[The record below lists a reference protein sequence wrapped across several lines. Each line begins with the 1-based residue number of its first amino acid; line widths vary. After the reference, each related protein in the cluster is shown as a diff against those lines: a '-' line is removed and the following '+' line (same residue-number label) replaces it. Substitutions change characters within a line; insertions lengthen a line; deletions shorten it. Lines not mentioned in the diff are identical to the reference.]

1 MTDVVTTT
9 KDSHTVTLNNGKTS
23 QPLNAGRPNTVK
35 AKAGENYRILQKAKT
50 GEEQLLDNV
59 IAKKTGDDLVLN
71 YADGIQLTLENF
83 YGECR
88 AGGCDITLAGQDAV
102 GYIINGETPAG
113 VALGDG
119 STLAYAQGSHDTLM
133 GMAQGNTALSSTL
146 TGLQGAEIAYIPA
159 ASGIGSLGLL
169 AVLGGGLGVT
179 AGAGGGGGGVAAA
192 TPDVAAAVAVRNIVT
207 VSVVAGP
214 VVADND
220 LVLKLYQADGVTF
233 IGGAT
238 VSLNGISTI
247 DVGSYVGVIL
257 AKLNDT
263 GTNPDYM
270 DEATGLRVNLTGDLM
285 AIGVANGG
293 TIYLNLN
300 VLTTLAAM
308 KAGAIFSGASTA
320 VITADVVTQT
330 NAAVANAFG
339 LTDLMGET
347 VITTVDIS
355 GATNVNFTPET
366 LTFAEK
372 YGAILAAL
380 SGADAANAGNVQTTI
395 NALFSGLT
403 VAGSSATLSTAALE
417 VIVAGAH
424 AAAVTASGTG
434 ASSLTAIVSSALVQE
449 NASVGIDR
457 IATDG
462 LISLSEK
469 NSVITGTTVAG
480 ASVNLS
486 MGGNT
491 RAATVSGATWSYT
504 LVDADITA
512 MGQGGETL
520 SATATLATG
529 GTASTRRSVVVDTIA
544 LAPVINAVA
553 TDDIINATEV
563 GSTITGSN
571 EAGATVTLSI
581 GGTVRAATVSGT
593 SWSYT
598 LVAADISA
606 MGEGAEALSA
616 TQTDAAGNASAVGT
630 RSITVATAAPAPTV
644 SGVAIASATG
654 IANSTLN
661 AGDVLSVTVTMSG
674 ATNVVTSGGTPT
686 LALVMGTTTVQAAY
700 ASGSG
705 STALVFT
712 YTILANQTDTDG
724 ISIAANSLALNGGTL
739 RDAAGNAVTLTHTA
753 VAANTGYLVDTL
765 APTNQ
770 DTVFAA
776 AVSKTAAAEVTIVS
790 SGDATG
796 SVWLAPAGTTSF
808 VAGATM
814 TTASGTASSILAP
827 ATNGAYQLY
836 VIDAAGNVSSAS
848 TSTLTVAPLGAG
860 VSGVAIASATGMA
873 NSTLNA
879 GDVLSVTVT
888 MSEAT
893 NVVTSGGTP
902 TLALVMG
909 TTTVQAAY
917 ASGSG
922 STALVFTYT
931 ILANQTD
938 TDGISIAANSLALN
952 GGTLADAAGNAVT
965 LTHTAVAANTG
976 YLVDTLAPTNQD
988 TVFAAAVSKAADEAV
1003 TIVSSGDATGSV
1015 WLAPAGTT
1023 SFVAGATM
1031 TTASGT
1037 ASSILAPATDGL
1049 YQLYVIDAAGNVS
1062 SASTSTLTVA
1072 STGYRVTG
1080 IAITG
1085 ATGIANNSLNANDV
1099 VSVTVTMSEATTV
1112 VLTGGRPTLAL
1123 LMGTTTVQAA
1133 YASGSGS
1140 TALVFTYTILANQN
1154 QMDTDG
1160 ISIAANSLALA
1171 GGTLKNAAGDAASL
1185 THRDVAANTGYLVDT
1200 VAPTN
1205 QNTLLANSVIMLGG
1219 TTVTIT
1225 SPNEV
1230 NGSVWLAPAYTS
1242 TLLAGPTMTTAS
1254 GMATSIQVPTQ
1265 QGDYY
1270 LYVVDAAGNRSNYT
1284 TPTPNSVRV
1293 LNIKNSS
1300 GAYSA
1305 STNTLVLTGEYLNT
1319 LLATGEPLTTD
1330 IKARLDWS
1338 KLSWDINGDN
1348 DTTAN
1353 VSFALEDIVSAK
1365 VSSPNGS
1372 AQPQTLLSIVL
1383 TQDKG
1388 LSLETTSGFAGTAPL
1403 DTLDIA
1409 AGFHKDA
1416 AGIAV
1421 TTDAAVNAALSFT
1434 APTNQNA
1441 VYAASAIKTPDA
1453 VVAIVSTGDA
1463 ANSVWFAPAN
1473 TTNFVAGA
1481 TMTTAGGT
1489 ATSILAP
1496 TTAGTY
1502 RLYVIDAVG
1511 KVSSAS
1517 SAGLWVTTSVDT
1529 TAPTVTNLSGAYSA
1543 STYTLTLTG
1552 TNYMTL
1558 LESSGLFESPTTN
1571 IKDRLDWSK
1580 LSWDINGDDDTT
1592 ANVSFALE
1600 DIASANASNFPGL
1613 TIVLT
1618 SAKGASLEATSGF
1631 AGATPDTLDI
1641 AAGFDRDLS
1650 GNAATTDAKAN
1661 AGLSFTA
1668 PTSTYIQPIFSSN
1681 VTKGASSAVTIVSSG
1696 NAANSIWFAPAG
1708 TTIFVAGTTMTTA
1721 GGTATSILAPA
1732 SDGAYKLYLLD
1743 VLGNVSPASNGT
1755 LTVDATAPTA
1765 TITSGNYA
1773 SSTNTLVLT
1782 GTNYSTLLESN
1793 ESAATDIKARLDWSK
1808 LTWDINGDDNTT
1820 GNVSFTLTDITS
1832 AKVTNGTTLAVV
1844 LASDKGASLEATS
1857 GFGGATLDTLD
1868 IQAGFAKDTWGNVA
1882 TTDVAA
1888 NAPLTFTAPTNQST
1902 VFSSAATRKGA
1913 AAVTISSSGDAGNSV
1928 WFAPADTT
1936 SFVAGDTMTTAGGTA
1951 TSILAPNTGG
1961 IYKLFVI
1968 DAAGARS
1975 GASTSSLTVDTT
1987 PPSVS
1992 GIAITTATGR
2002 LNNTLN
2008 AGDVV
2013 SVTVTMSE
2021 ATTVVTTGGRPTL
2034 DLLIGE
2040 TPVKAAYASGTGTT
2054 ALVFTYT
2061 ILANQTDPDGISIVA
2076 NSLALNGGTFS
2087 DAVGNAATTLT
2098 HTAVAAN
2105 ALYLVDNTAPT
2116 ISGVAITSATGL
2128 QNNTLN
2134 VGDVVSVTLTMS
2146 EASTVSSSNAK
2157 LMLNLNGNSVG
2168 AAYTSGNNST
2178 ALVFKY
2184 TIQAGDTDTNGISI
2198 LANNL
2203 QLNSSTLSDL
2213 AGNNLVT
2220 PTFSAVADDAGY
2232 LVDTTAPSNQTTVFA
2247 ANAILPGS
2255 AAVTIVSANEAD
2267 GSVWFAPLNTTSFVS
2282 GATKTTAGGTAT
2294 SILAP
2299 ATDGDYKLYVID
2311 AAGNVS
2317 AASGPTLTVDGT
2329 APTFSTF
2336 SISGTG
2342 WFSNTYNAGDV
2353 LTVGMAVSETIN
2365 VDTTGGSPT
2374 LALQIGTATVQAAYT
2389 SGSGSRNIIFT
2400 YTIQAGDTDTNGI
2413 SILANSLALN
2423 GATLRDAAGNAAT
2436 LTHAAVADNI
2446 LFKVDTTAPVNQDAV
2461 LASNVSKRPGTL
2473 VTIASAGETNGTVFL
2488 APAGTTD
2495 FFVTSDTIKSNAGT
2509 ATTVPAP
2516 SIEGVYQLFVMDAAR
2531 NVSVA
2536 STASLTVDNTA
2547 PTNQNDVFTAA
2558 VSKKGGSG
2566 ITINAANEVGGS
2578 VWFAPSTTL
2587 TTATFTASATM
2598 TTAGGTA
2605 TSILAPA
2612 NAGSYKLFVI
2622 DAAGNVSS
2630 GSTVVL
2636 TVDNVAPTSATAVG
2650 SPITTTPVKG
2660 GATVTIGSSGESPNS
2675 VWLAPSGTLTT
2686 ATFVES
2692 DTMTKAVNGV
2702 ATTIV
2707 APATTGAYKVYVI
2720 DAAGNVSTA
2729 SNNTLNV
2736 DATAP
2741 TNQSTVFA
2749 ADVSKKGLAAV
2760 TIVSSGDST
2769 NNVWLAPDGTT
2780 SFVAG
2785 STMTKA
2791 TNGSVTSILAPA
2803 TEGSY
2808 KLFVIDAVGN
2818 VSSAS
2823 TATLAVDNTAPS
2835 NQDTVFSGSVAVK
2848 APAAVTIVSSGD
2860 ASNSVWLAPSGTTS
2874 FVASTT
2880 KTKATDGTATSILAP
2895 TVDGAYKLF
2904 LIDVAG
2910 NVSSASTSTLTVD
2923 NTAPTNQST
2932 VLGVSKIMK
2941 GGAAVTIVSSGDATN
2956 SVWLAPQGTTSFV
2969 AGDTMTKAT
2978 EGTATSMLAPATEGA
2993 YRLFLI
2999 DALGNLSSPSGGI
3012 LTVDN
3017 TAPINQNTVFTA
3029 SVSKNGGVAVTIVSS
3044 GDTSNSVWLA
3054 PAGTTSFV
3062 AGATMTKAA
3071 NGTQN
3076 QILAPATEGAY
3087 QLFVLD
3093 EAGNISNASTSTLT
3107 VDNTAPS
3114 NQDTVFAANATK
3126 KGAATVTIVSSG
3138 DATNTVWLAPAGT
3151 TSFVAGTTMTKAA
3164 NGTASSI
3171 LAPATAG
3178 AYQLF
3183 VIDATGNI
3191 SSASTSTLTVDN
3203 TAPTNASTVFATAAL
3218 KMGAAEVAIVSSG
3231 DATNTVWF
3239 APSGTTSFVAGATMT
3254 TAGGTATS
3262 ILAPA
3267 TEGAYLLY
3275 VIDAAGNRSNSSGS
3289 TLTVDTTAPNNQD
3302 TVFAANVIQK
3312 GTLTVTIVS
3321 SGNGFNKVWLAPEG
3335 TTNFVAGAT
3344 MTTNTGF
3351 ATSIMAPA
3359 TEGAYKLFVLD
3370 AAGNISNASTSTL
3383 TVDNTAP
3390 TVTNTRGDYSA
3401 STNTLVL
3408 TGTNYNTLLE
3418 SSLFE
3423 SASTD
3428 IKARLDWSKLTWDI
3442 NGDDNT
3448 TGNVSFALG
3457 DISLVNV
3464 TDGTTLTIVL
3474 TSGKGTSLEAVTGYG
3489 GATLDTLDIAAGF
3502 ARDVVGNVA
3511 TTDAVVNAPLF
3522 TNAAPVVVDLNR
3534 DGAIS
3539 YGRVVMDVNGDGVMD
3554 STPWAGAQDGVLV
3567 WDKFA
3572 DGMVHNNSQYAFT
3585 QYGGNTDLQGLAA
3598 AFDTNHDGKFN
3609 AQDAKFGEFMVWQD
3623 ANQNGVSDAGEVR
3636 SLADLGLTEIS
3647 LTSDNVLRT
3656 PADGVT
3662 EYGQTTATAA
3672 DGTQVLVADVGFE
3685 YTSLGYSMGS
3695 DSAGLGTLKLADG
3708 AALNLAQVGKQSSH
3722 AVAVVDL
3729 LSDSAANALTLSL
3742 QDVLDLSGGNLFNS
3756 GTTSS
3761 SGTSA
3766 TSAKQLAVLG
3776 DAQDTLHIGT
3786 GWTNSG
3792 TLVNYNGHDL
3802 VVYNSNTSAAQLLVE
3817 QAMVNAN
3824 HVVI

>member
-1 MTDVVTTT
+1 
-9 KDSHTVTLNNGKTS
+9 
-23 QPLNAGRPNTVK
+23 
-35 AKAGENYRILQKAKT
+35 
-50 GEEQLLDNV
+50 
-59 IAKKTGDDLVLN
+59 
-71 YADGIQLTLENF
+71 
-83 YGECR
+83 
-88 AGGCDITLAGQDAV
+88 
-102 GYIINGETPAG
+102 
-113 VALGDG
+113 
-119 STLAYAQGSHDTLM
+119 
-133 GMAQGNTALSSTL
+133 
-146 TGLQGAEIAYIPA
+146 
-159 ASGIGSLGLL
+159 
-169 AVLGGGLGVT
+169 
-179 AGAGGGGGGVAAA
+179 
-192 TPDVAAAVAVRNIVT
+192 
-207 VSVVAGP
+207 
-214 VVADND
+214 
-220 LVLKLYQADGVTF
+220 
-233 IGGAT
+233 
-238 VSLNGISTI
+238 
-247 DVGSYVGVIL
+247 
-257 AKLNDT
+257 
-263 GTNPDYM
+263 
-270 DEATGLRVNLTGDLM
+270 
-285 AIGVANGG
+285 
-293 TIYLNLN
+293 
-300 VLTTLAAM
+300 
-308 KAGAIFSGASTA
+308 
-320 VITADVVTQT
+320 
-330 NAAVANAFG
+330 
-339 LTDLMGET
+339 
-347 VITTVDIS
+347 
-355 GATNVNFTPET
+355 
-366 LTFAEK
+366 
-372 YGAILAAL
+372 
-380 SGADAANAGNVQTTI
+380 
-395 NALFSGLT
+395 
-403 VAGSSATLSTAALE
+403 
-417 VIVAGAH
+417 
-424 AAAVTASGTG
+424 
-434 ASSLTAIVSSALVQE
+434 
-449 NASVGIDR
+449 
-457 IATDG
+457 
-462 LISLSEK
+462 
-469 NSVITGTTVAG
+469 
-480 ASVNLS
+480 
-486 MGGNT
+486 
-491 RAATVSGATWSYT
+491 
-504 LVDADITA
+504 
-512 MGQGGETL
+512 
-520 SATATLATG
+520 
-529 GTASTRRSVVVDTIA
+529 
-544 LAPVINAVA
+544 
-553 TDDIINATEV
+553 
-563 GSTITGSN
+563 
-571 EAGATVTLSI
+571 
-581 GGTVRAATVSGT
+581 
-593 SWSYT
+593 
-598 LVAADISA
+598 
-606 MGEGAEALSA
+606 
-616 TQTDAAGNASAVGT
+616 
-630 RSITVATAAPAPTV
+630 
-644 SGVAIASATG
+644 
-654 IANSTLN
+654 
-661 AGDVLSVTVTMSG
+661 
-674 ATNVVTSGGTPT
+674 
-686 LALVMGTTTVQAAY
+686 
-700 ASGSG
+700 
-705 STALVFT
+705 
-712 YTILANQTDTDG
+712 
-724 ISIAANSLALNGGTL
+724 
-739 RDAAGNAVTLTHTA
+739 
-753 VAANTGYLVDTL
+753 
-765 APTNQ
+765 
-770 DTVFAA
+770 
-776 AVSKTAAAEVTIVS
+776 
-790 SGDATG
+790 
-796 SVWLAPAGTTSF
+796 
-808 VAGATM
+808 M
-814 TTASGTASSILAP
+814 TTAG
-827 ATNGAYQLY
+827 
-836 VIDAAGNVSSAS
+836 
-848 TSTLTVAPLGAG
+848 
-860 VSGVAIASATGMA
+860 
-873 NSTLNA
+873 
-879 GDVLSVTVT
+879 
-888 MSEAT
+888 
-893 NVVTSGGTP
+893 
-902 TLALVMG
+902 
-909 TTTVQAAY
+909 
-917 ASGSG
+917 
-922 STALVFTYT
+922 
-931 ILANQTD
+931 
-938 TDGISIAANSLALN
+938 
-952 GGTLADAAGNAVT
+952 
-965 LTHTAVAANTG
+965 
-976 YLVDTLAPTNQD
+976 
-988 TVFAAAVSKAADEAV
+988 
-1003 TIVSSGDATGSV
+1003 
-1015 WLAPAGTT
+1015 
-1023 SFVAGATM
+1023 
-1031 TTASGT
+1031 GT

-1085 ATGIANNSLNANDV
+1085 ATGLVNNSLNANDV

-1112 VLTGGRPTLAL
+1112 NTTGGRPTLAL
-1123 LMGTTTVQAA
+1123 LIGATTVQAA

-1140 TALVFTYTILANQN
+1140 TALVFNYTIPANQN
-1154 QMDTDG
+1154 LMDTDG

-1200 VAPTN
+1200 VAPTT
-1205 QNTLLANSVIMLGG
+1205 QNTLLAASLTILGG
-1219 TTVTIT
+1219 TAVTIA

-1230 NGSVWLAPAYTS
+1230 NGSVWFAPNLTS
-1242 TLLAGPTMTTAS
+1242 FVAGPSFTTAS
-1254 GMATSIQVPTQ
+1254 GTATSILAPTAANT
-1265 QGDYY
+1265 YR
-1270 LYVVDAAGNRSNYT
+1270 LYVVDAAGNVS
-1284 TPTPNSVRV
+1284 
-1293 LNIKNSS
+1293 NSS
-1300 GAYSA
+1300 NNYLSVFSIQNNSAAYSTSA
-1305 STNTLVLTGEYLNT
+1305 YTLVLTGQNHNA

-1353 VSFALEDIVSAK
+1353 VSFALEDIVSAI
-1365 VSSPNGS
+1365 VSSPYGS
-1372 AQPQTLLSIVL
+1372 GNSTTLLTIVL
-1383 TQDKG
+1383 TQAKG
-1388 LSLETTSGFAGTAPL
+1388 LSLQATPGFAGTATGTV
-1403 DTLDIA
+1403 DTFDIT
-1409 AGFHKDA
+1409 AGFDKDA
-1416 AGIAV
+1416 AGNAV

-1441 VYAASAIKTPDA
+1441 VYASSAIKTPDA
-1453 VVAIVSTGDA
+1453 VVSIVSTGDV
-1463 ANSVWFAPAN
+1463 ANNVWFAPVN
-1473 TTNFVAGA
+1473 TTTFVAGA

-1496 TTAGTY
+1496 STLGTY
-1502 RLYVIDAVG
+1502 KLYVIDAVG
-1511 KVSSAS
+1511 KVSSSS
-1517 SAGLWVTTSVDT
+1517 SAGLLVTTSVDT

-1552 TNYMTL
+1552 ANYSTL
-1558 LESSGLFESPTTN
+1558 LESASLGESPMTD
-1571 IKDRLDWSK
+1571 IKARLDWSK

-1592 ANVSFALE
+1592 PNANFTLS
-1600 DIASANASNFPGL
+1600 DISSAMASSTTL

-1631 AGATPDTLDI
+1631 GGATLDTLDI

-1668 PTSTYIQPIFSSN
+1668 PTSTYIQPIFSTN

-1708 TTIFVAGTTMTTA
+1708 TTSFVAGTTMTTA

-1882 TTDVAA
+1882 TTDGAL

-1902 VFSSAATRKGA
+1902 VFSSAATKKGA
-1913 AAVTISSSGDAGNSV
+1913 AAVTILSSGDAGNSV

-1992 GIAITTATGR
+1992 GIAITTATTGR

-2061 ILANQTDPDGISIVA
+2061 ILANQTDPDGISIAA
-2076 NSLALNGGTFS
+2076 NSLALNGGTLS

-2168 AAYTSGNNST
+2168 AAYNSGNNSS

-2203 QLNSSTLSDL
+2203 QLNGSTLSDL

-2232 LVDTTAPSNQTTVFA
+2232 LVDTIAPSNQTTVFA

-2255 AAVTIVSANEAD
+2255 AAVTIVSANEVN
-2267 GSVWFAPLNTTSFVS
+2267 GSVWFAPAGTTSFVS

-2374 LALQIGTATVQAAYT
+2374 LALQIGTTTVQAAYA
-2389 SGSGSRNIIFT
+2389 SGSGSRNLTFT
-2400 YTIQAGDTDTNGI
+2400 YTILADQTDTNGI
-2413 SILANSLALN
+2413 SIAANSLALN

-2446 LFKVDTTAPVNQDAV
+2446 SFMVDTTAPVNQDTV
-2461 LASNVSKRPGTL
+2461 FASNVSKRTGTQ
-2473 VTIASAGETNGTVFL
+2473 VTIASAGETNGSVWL
-2488 APAGTTD
+2488 APAGTTN
-2495 FFVTSDTIKSNAGT
+2495 FVTGDTIKYNTGT
-2509 ATTVPAP
+2509 ATTITAP
-2516 SIEGVYQLFVMDAAR
+2516 STEGVYQLFVMDGAR
-2531 NVSVA
+2531 NVSGA
-2536 STASLTVDNTA
+2536 STATLTVDNTA

-2587 TTATFTASATM
+2587 TTATFAASNTM
-2598 TTAGGTA
+2598 TTAGSAA

-2636 TVDNVAPTSATAVG
+2636 TVDNTAPTSATAVG

-2660 GATVTIGSSGESPNS
+2660 GAAVTIGSSGESPNS

-2720 DAAGNVSTA
+2720 DAAGNVSAA
-2729 SNNTLNV
+2729 SNATLNV

-2741 TNQSTVFA
+2741 TNQDTAFA
-2749 ADVSKKGLAAV
+2749 ASVSKKGGAAV
-2760 TIVSSGDST
+2760 TIVSPNESNGKI
-2769 NNVWLAPDGTT
+2769 WFAPEGTT

-2785 STMTKA
+2785 ATMTTSTMT
-2791 TNGSVTSILAPA
+2791 TSMLAPA
-2803 TEGSY
+2803 TEGAY

-2823 TATLAVDNTAPS
+2823 TATLTVDTTAPS
-2835 NQDTVFSGSVAVK
+2835 NQDTVLAGSVAVK
-2848 APAAVTIVSSGD
+2848 RGAAITIGSSGES
-2860 ASNSVWLAPSGTTS
+2860 SNNVWLAPASATS
-2874 FVASTT
+2874 FVPFNTM
-2880 KTKATDGTATSILAP
+2880 TKAVNGVATSILAP
-2895 TVDGAYKLF
+2895 ETDGDYKLF
-2904 LIDVAG
+2904 LIDAVG
-2910 NVSSASTSTLTVD
+2910 NVSSASTSTVRVDSTPPNNPATVYSSNLYANGGTAITIGSSGDDSNNVWFAPAGTTSFAESDTMTKAFNGVATSILAPAREGAYRLYLIDAAGNISVPVGGLTID
-2923 NTAPTNQST
+2923 NTAPSNQNAVFATS
-2932 VLGVSKIMK
+2932 VDKVA
-2941 GGAAVTIVSSGDATN
+2941 GGGAVTIVSSGDSYN
-2956 SVWLAPQGTTSFV
+2956 NVWF
-2969 AGDTMTKAT
+2969 
-2978 EGTATSMLAPATEGA
+2978 
-2993 YRLFLI
+2993 
-2999 DALGNLSSPSGGI
+2999 
-3012 LTVDN
+3012 
-3017 TAPINQNTVFTA
+3017 
-3029 SVSKNGGVAVTIVSS
+3029 
-3044 GDTSNSVWLA
+3044 A

-3062 AGATMTKAA
+3062 AGATMTETSYGEA
-3071 NGTQN
+3071 N
-3076 QILAPATEGAY
+3076 
-3087 QLFVLD
+3087 
-3093 EAGNISNASTSTLT
+3093 
-3107 VDNTAPS
+3107 
-3114 NQDTVFAANATK
+3114 
-3126 KGAATVTIVSSG
+3126 
-3138 DATNTVWLAPAGT
+3138 
-3151 TSFVAGTTMTKAA
+3151 
-3164 NGTASSI
+3164 
-3171 LAPATAG
+3171 
-3178 AYQLF
+3178 
-3183 VIDATGNI
+3183 
-3191 SSASTSTLTVDN
+3191 
-3203 TAPTNASTVFATAAL
+3203 
-3218 KMGAAEVAIVSSG
+3218 
-3231 DATNTVWF
+3231 
-3239 APSGTTSFVAGATMT
+3239 
-3254 TAGGTATS
+3254 S

-3267 TEGAYLLY
+3267 TEG
-3275 VIDAAGNRSNSSGS
+3275 S
-3289 TLTVDTTAPNNQD
+3289 
-3302 TVFAANVIQK
+3302 
-3312 GTLTVTIVS
+3312 
-3321 SGNGFNKVWLAPEG
+3321 
-3335 TTNFVAGAT
+3335 
-3344 MTTNTGF
+3344 
-3351 ATSIMAPA
+3351 
-3359 TEGAYKLFVLD
+3359 YKLFVVDRTGNVSEASSATLSVD
-3370 AAGNISNASTSTL
+3370 A
-3383 TVDNTAP
+3383 TAP

-3408 TGTNYNTLLE
+3408 TGTNYNSLLE
-3418 SSLFE
+3418 VGE
-3423 SASTD
+3423 TASTN
-3428 IKARLDWSKLTWDI
+3428 IKGRLDWTKLSWDI
-3442 NGDDNT
+3442 DGDDNT
-3448 TGNVSFALG
+3448 TGNVSFVLG
-3457 DISLVNV
+3457 DISSVNV

-3598 AFDTNHDGKFN
+3598 AFDTNHDGQFN

-3623 ANQNGVSDAGEVR
+3623 ANQNGVSDAGEVS
-3636 SLADLGLTEIS
+3636 SLADLGLTEIK
-3647 LTSDNVLRT
+3647 LTSDNVVRT

-3756 GTTSS
+3756 GTSNSTS
-3761 SGTSA
+3761 TSA

-3776 DAQDTLHIGT
+3776 DAQDTLHIGI

-3792 TLVNYNGHDL
+3792 TVVNYNGHDL
-3802 VVYNSNTSAAQLLVE
+3802 VVYNSYTSAVQLLIE

>member
-1 MTDVVTTT
+1 MNANDVV
-9 KDSHTVTLNNGKTS
+9 
-23 QPLNAGRPNTVK
+23 
-35 AKAGENYRILQKAKT
+35 
-50 GEEQLLDNV
+50 
-59 IAKKTGDDLVLN
+59 
-71 YADGIQLTLENF
+71 
-83 YGECR
+83 
-88 AGGCDITLAGQDAV
+88 
-102 GYIINGETPAG
+102 
-113 VALGDG
+113 
-119 STLAYAQGSHDTLM
+119 
-133 GMAQGNTALSSTL
+133 
-146 TGLQGAEIAYIPA
+146 
-159 ASGIGSLGLL
+159 
-169 AVLGGGLGVT
+169 
-179 AGAGGGGGGVAAA
+179 
-192 TPDVAAAVAVRNIVT
+192 
-207 VSVVAGP
+207 
-214 VVADND
+214 
-220 LVLKLYQADGVTF
+220 
-233 IGGAT
+233 
-238 VSLNGISTI
+238 
-247 DVGSYVGVIL
+247 
-257 AKLNDT
+257 
-263 GTNPDYM
+263 
-270 DEATGLRVNLTGDLM
+270 
-285 AIGVANGG
+285 
-293 TIYLNLN
+293 
-300 VLTTLAAM
+300 
-308 KAGAIFSGASTA
+308 
-320 VITADVVTQT
+320 
-330 NAAVANAFG
+330 
-339 LTDLMGET
+339 
-347 VITTVDIS
+347 
-355 GATNVNFTPET
+355 
-366 LTFAEK
+366 
-372 YGAILAAL
+372 
-380 SGADAANAGNVQTTI
+380 
-395 NALFSGLT
+395 
-403 VAGSSATLSTAALE
+403 
-417 VIVAGAH
+417 
-424 AAAVTASGTG
+424 
-434 ASSLTAIVSSALVQE
+434 
-449 NASVGIDR
+449 
-457 IATDG
+457 
-462 LISLSEK
+462 
-469 NSVITGTTVAG
+469 
-480 ASVNLS
+480 
-486 MGGNT
+486 
-491 RAATVSGATWSYT
+491 
-504 LVDADITA
+504 
-512 MGQGGETL
+512 
-520 SATATLATG
+520 
-529 GTASTRRSVVVDTIA
+529 
-544 LAPVINAVA
+544 
-553 TDDIINATEV
+553 
-563 GSTITGSN
+563 
-571 EAGATVTLSI
+571 
-581 GGTVRAATVSGT
+581 
-593 SWSYT
+593 
-598 LVAADISA
+598 
-606 MGEGAEALSA
+606 
-616 TQTDAAGNASAVGT
+616 
-630 RSITVATAAPAPTV
+630 
-644 SGVAIASATG
+644 
-654 IANSTLN
+654 
-661 AGDVLSVTVTMSG
+661 
-674 ATNVVTSGGTPT
+674 
-686 LALVMGTTTVQAAY
+686 
-700 ASGSG
+700 
-705 STALVFT
+705 
-712 YTILANQTDTDG
+712 
-724 ISIAANSLALNGGTL
+724 
-739 RDAAGNAVTLTHTA
+739 
-753 VAANTGYLVDTL
+753 
-765 APTNQ
+765 
-770 DTVFAA
+770 
-776 AVSKTAAAEVTIVS
+776 
-790 SGDATG
+790 
-796 SVWLAPAGTTSF
+796 
-808 VAGATM
+808 
-814 TTASGTASSILAP
+814 
-827 ATNGAYQLY
+827 
-836 VIDAAGNVSSAS
+836 
-848 TSTLTVAPLGAG
+848 
-860 VSGVAIASATGMA
+860 
-873 NSTLNA
+873 
-879 GDVLSVTVT
+879 SVTVT

-931 ILANQTD
+931 ILANQTV

-976 YLVDTLAPTNQD
+976 YLVDTVAPTNQD
-988 TVFAAAVSKAADEAV
+988 TVLAAAVSKAADEAV

-1049 YQLYVIDAAGNVS
+1049 YKLYVIDAAGNVS

-1112 VLTGGRPTLAL
+1112 VISGGRPTLAL
-1123 LMGTTTVQAA
+1123 LIGGTTVQAA
-1133 YASGSGS
+1133 YASGSG
-1140 TALVFTYTILANQN
+1140 TTDLVFTYAILSNQN

-1200 VAPTN
+1200 VAPTT
-1205 QNTLLANSVIMLGG
+1205 QNTLLAASLTILGG
-1219 TTVTIT
+1219 TAVTIA

-1230 NGSVWLAPAYTS
+1230 NGSVWFAPYLTS
-1242 TLLAGPTMTTAS
+1242 FVAGPNFTTAS
-1254 GMATSIQVPTQ
+1254 GTATSILAPTAANT
-1265 QGDYY
+1265 YR
-1270 LYVVDAAGNRSNYT
+1270 LYVVDAAGNVS
-1284 TPTPNSVRV
+1284 
-1293 LNIKNSS
+1293 NSS
-1300 GAYSA
+1300 NNYLSVFSIQNNSAAYSTSA
-1305 STNTLVLTGEYLNT
+1305 YTLVLTGQNHNA

-1353 VSFALEDIVSAK
+1353 VSFALEDIVSAI
-1365 VSSPNGS
+1365 VSSPYGS
-1372 AQPQTLLSIVL
+1372 GNSTTLLTIVL
-1383 TQDKG
+1383 TQAKG
-1388 LSLETTSGFAGTAPL
+1388 LSLQATPGFAGTATGTV
-1403 DTLDIA
+1403 DTLDIT
-1409 AGFHKDA
+1409 AGFDKDA
-1416 AGIAV
+1416 AGNAV

-1434 APTNQNA
+1434 APTNQNT
-1441 VYAASAIKTPDA
+1441 VYASNLIKTPDA
-1453 VVAIVSTGDA
+1453 VVPIVSTGDA

-1473 TTNFVAGA
+1473 TSNFVAGA

-1511 KVSSAS
+1511 KVSSYS

-1529 TAPTVTNLSGAYSA
+1529 TAPTVTNTSGAYSA

-1552 TNYMTL
+1552 TNYTTL
-1558 LESSGLFESPTTN
+1558 LESNNLFESPTTN

-1661 AGLSFTA
+1661 AGLSFSA

-1755 LTVDATAPTA
+1755 LTVDATAPPA

-1773 SSTNTLVLT
+1773 ASTNTLVLT
-1782 GTNYSTLLESN
+1782 GTNYNTLLESSLF
-1793 ESAATDIKARLDWSK
+1793 ESASTDIKARLDWSK

-1832 AKVTNGTTLAVV
+1832 AKVTTSTTLTIV
-1844 LASDKGASLEATS
+1844 LATAKDASLEATS

-1902 VFSSAATRKGA
+1902 VFSGAATRKGA

-1992 GIAITTATGR
+1992 GIAITTATTGR

-2013 SVTVTMSE
+2013 SVTVTMNE

-2040 TPVKAAYASGTGTT
+2040 TSVKAAYASGNGTT

-2061 ILANQTDPDGISIVA
+2061 ILANQTDPDGISIAA
-2076 NSLALNGGTFS
+2076 NSLALNGGTLS

-2105 ALYLVDNTAPT
+2105 TGYLVDNTAPT

-2128 QNNTLN
+2128 LNNTLN
-2134 VGDVVSVTLTMS
+2134 LGDVVSVTLTMS

-2184 TIQAGDTDTNGISI
+2184 TIQFSDTDTNGISI

-2220 PTFSAVADDAGY
+2220 PTFSAVADNTGY
-2232 LVDTTAPSNQTTVFA
+2232 LVDTTVPSNQTTVFA

-2255 AAVTIVSANEAD
+2255 AAVTIVSANEVN
-2267 GSVWFAPLNTTSFVS
+2267 GSVWFAPAGTTSFVS

-2299 ATDGDYKLYVID
+2299 ATDGAYKLYVID

-2329 APTFSTF
+2329 APTIS
-2336 SISGTG
+2336 SISFSATG
-2342 WFSNTYNAGDV
+2342 MFSNTLNAGDV
-2353 LTVGMAVSETIN
+2353 LTFFVSVSETIN

-2374 LALQIGTATVQAAYT
+2374 LALQMGTATVQAAYA
-2389 SGSGSRNIIFT
+2389 SGTGSTQLVFT
-2400 YTIQAGDTDTNGI
+2400 YTILAGDTDTNGI

-2423 GATLRDAAGNAAT
+2423 GGTLRDAAGNAAT

-2461 LASNVSKRPGTL
+2461 LASNVSKRTGTQ
-2473 VTIASAGETNGTVFL
+2473 VTIASAGETNGSVWL
-2488 APAGTTD
+2488 APAGTTN
-2495 FFVTSDTIKSNAGT
+2495 FVTGDTIKYNTGT
-2509 ATTVPAP
+2509 ATTVTAP
-2516 SIEGVYQLFVMDAAR
+2516 SIQGVYQLFVMDGAR

-2547 PTNQNDVFTAA
+2547 PTNENDVFTAA

-2587 TTATFTASATM
+2587 TTATFAASNTM
-2598 TTAGGTA
+2598 TTAGSAA

-2612 NAGSYKLFVI
+2612 TDGSYKLFVI

-2636 TVDNVAPTSATAVG
+2636 TVDNVAPTSATGVAQ
-2650 SPITTTPVKG
+2650 PITATPVKG
-2660 GATVTIGSSGESPNS
+2660 GAAVTILSSNESPNS
-2675 VWLAPSGTLTT
+2675 VWLAPDGTTS
-2686 ATFVES
+2686 FVAGN
-2692 DTMTKAVNGV
+2692 TMTKAVNGV

-2720 DAAGNVSTA
+2720 DAAGNVSAA

-2741 TNQSTVFA
+2741 TNQDTAFA
-2749 ADVSKKGLAAV
+2749 SSVSKKGGAAV
-2760 TIVSSGDST
+2760 TIVSPNESNGKI
-2769 NNVWLAPDGTT
+2769 WFAPEGTT

-2785 STMTKA
+2785 ATMTTSTMT
-2791 TNGSVTSILAPA
+2791 TSMLAPA
-2803 TEGSY
+2803 TEGAY

-2823 TATLAVDNTAPS
+2823 TATLTVDTTAPS
-2835 NQDTVFSGSVAVK
+2835 NQDTVLAGSVAVQRG
-2848 APAAVTIVSSGD
+2848 AAITIGSSGES
-2860 ASNSVWLAPSGTTS
+2860 SNNVWLAPASVTS
-2874 FVASTT
+2874 FVPFNTM
-2880 KTKATDGTATSILAP
+2880 TKAVNGVATSILAP
-2895 TVDGAYKLF
+2895 ETDGDYKLF
-2904 LIDVAG
+2904 LIDAVG
-2910 NVSSASTSTLTVD
+2910 NVSSASTSTVRVDSTPPNNPATVYSSNLYANGGTAITIGSSGDDSNNVWFAPAGTTSFAESDTMTKAFNGVATSILAPAREGAYRLYLIDAAGNISVPVGGLTID
-2923 NTAPTNQST
+2923 NTAPSNQNAVFATS
-2932 VLGVSKIMK
+2932 VDKVA
-2941 GGAAVTIVSSGDATN
+2941 GGGAVTIVSSGDSYN
-2956 SVWLAPQGTTSFV
+2956 NVWF
-2969 AGDTMTKAT
+2969 
-2978 EGTATSMLAPATEGA
+2978 
-2993 YRLFLI
+2993 
-2999 DALGNLSSPSGGI
+2999 
-3012 LTVDN
+3012 
-3017 TAPINQNTVFTA
+3017 
-3029 SVSKNGGVAVTIVSS
+3029 
-3044 GDTSNSVWLA
+3044 A

-3062 AGATMTKAA
+3062 AGATMTK
-3071 NGTQN
+3071 
-3076 QILAPATEGAY
+3076 
-3087 QLFVLD
+3087 
-3093 EAGNISNASTSTLT
+3093 
-3107 VDNTAPS
+3107 
-3114 NQDTVFAANATK
+3114 
-3126 KGAATVTIVSSG
+3126 
-3138 DATNTVWLAPAGT
+3138 
-3151 TSFVAGTTMTKAA
+3151 TSFGEA
-3164 NGTASSI
+3164 N
-3171 LAPATAG
+3171 
-3178 AYQLF
+3178 
-3183 VIDATGNI
+3183 
-3191 SSASTSTLTVDN
+3191 
-3203 TAPTNASTVFATAAL
+3203 
-3218 KMGAAEVAIVSSG
+3218 
-3231 DATNTVWF
+3231 
-3239 APSGTTSFVAGATMT
+3239 
-3254 TAGGTATS
+3254 S

-3267 TEGAYLLY
+3267 TEG
-3275 VIDAAGNRSNSSGS
+3275 S
-3289 TLTVDTTAPNNQD
+3289 
-3302 TVFAANVIQK
+3302 
-3312 GTLTVTIVS
+3312 
-3321 SGNGFNKVWLAPEG
+3321 
-3335 TTNFVAGAT
+3335 
-3344 MTTNTGF
+3344 
-3351 ATSIMAPA
+3351 
-3359 TEGAYKLFVLD
+3359 YKLFVVDRTGNVSEASSATLSVD
-3370 AAGNISNASTSTL
+3370 A
-3383 TVDNTAP
+3383 TAP

-3408 TGTNYNTLLE
+3408 TGTNYNSLLE
-3418 SSLFE
+3418 VGE
-3423 SASTD
+3423 TASTN
-3428 IKARLDWSKLTWDI
+3428 IKGRLDWTKLSWDI
-3442 NGDDNT
+3442 DGDDNT
-3448 TGNVSFALG
+3448 TGNVSFVLG
-3457 DISLVNV
+3457 DISSVNV

-3598 AFDTNHDGKFN
+3598 AFDTNHDGQFN

-3636 SLADLGLTEIS
+3636 SLADLGLTEIK
-3647 LTSDNVLRT
+3647 LTSDNVVRT

-3756 GTTSS
+3756 GTSNSTS
-3761 SGTSA
+3761 TSA

-3776 DAQDTLHIGT
+3776 DAQDTLHIGI

-3792 TLVNYNGHDL
+3792 TVVNYNGHDL
-3802 VVYNSNTSAAQLLVE
+3802 VVYNSYTSAVQLLIE